1 MYDLLENI
9 AYDYAYAGE
18 IEKAAILSSY
28 SDLYNMMVSFNH
40 AAPLV
45 ALDAIKEL
53 QREYRDMTY
62 AEKQEV
68 LQNYFDLWMD

>member
-1 MYDLLENI
+1 MVR
-9 AYDYAYAGE
+9 ACSAGHVSGLRN
-18 IEKAAILSSY
+18 KARFISGLFCFY

-53 QREYRDMTY
+53 QREYRNMSY

>member
-28 SDLYNMMVSFNH
+28 SDLYNMMVNFNH

-53 QREYRDMTY
+53 QREYRNMSY

-68 LQNYFDLWMD
+68 LQNYFELWMD

>member
-1 MYDLLENI
+1 M
-9 AYDYAYAGE
+9 
-18 IEKAAILSSY
+18 SSY
-28 SDLYNMMVSFNH
+28 SDLYNMLVSFNH

-53 QREYRDMTY
+53 QREYRNMSY

>member
-28 SDLYNMMVSFNH
+28 SDLYNMMVNFNH

-53 QREYRDMTY
+53 QREYRNMSY

>member
-28 SDLYNMMVSFNH
+28 SDLYNMMVNFNH

-53 QREYRDMTY
+53 QRQFRDMTY
-62 AEKQEV
+62 SEKQEV
-68 LQNYFDLWMD
+68 LQDYFDLWMD

>member
-28 SDLYNMMVSFNH
+28 SDLYNMMVNINH